1 MVDEEVGT
9 LALHQSSTGWIPYL
23 IEFVGS
29 LLCSDRFF
37 NGYCGFSIS
46 PKPKFTTGH
55 LWPQTQKTGVRTD
68 PRKRDTHSLGGQK
81 CEVRT
86 PFLKVPYPI
95 FLSCKWAF
103 ARHLLSRLFENLS
116 FAGLKCT
123 CRRSLVIPIHRTN
136 HACCDN
142 RYCKTTRGFR

>member
-1 MVDEEVGT
+1 MVDEVVGT

-29 LLCSDRFF
+29 LLSSGRFY
-37 NGYCGFSIS
+37 NGHCGFLT
-46 PKPKFTTGH
+46 KTQFTTGH

-86 PFLKVPYPI
+86 
-95 FLSCKWAF
+95 LS
-103 ARHLLSRLFENLS
+103 
-116 FAGLKCT
+116 
-123 CRRSLVIPIHRTN
+123 
-136 HACCDN
+136 
-142 RYCKTTRGFR
+142 